1 MSSCNVCGSSQTKV
15 LDGLMYCDVCGT
27 QIFDFREI
35 EAEDESAVR
44 NIARISKK
52 KIRGDHDKSRA
63 DIELDTA
70 TLGLTTAHSKKSKR
84 RKGEGLEETL
94 RFSSRGER
102 PKQSCELIS
111 DYKTARDHAPVYLR
125 RIGTRLSTF
134 TKMLAK
140 GVALM
145 KQDTAIPN
153 CFPTHVFAVYQR
165 YLAACGVAY
174 TSGDYTEDLE
184 VMFRALVLNANLASE
199 RAREKKERKVRRK
212 KRGKEALE
220 KSTTAWDLLMSETL
234 NEDLELHSDEEQEN
248 EVDDDEPI
256 ESVPKRSQ
264 AVNVVD
270 TKIPKRTLESA
281 ASIYLSLDVIV
292 ALLYV
297 SAVTIGCK
305 WILVSDIVRWVRE
318 GRLGI
323 SLFQLT
329 ALQAG
334 AIENSGKSGQSWWM
348 RMDIPLYEF
357 YRTTLFVWQ
366 LCRLPAT
373 PARLDF
379 EQIIFRLL
387 HHVHLPKSLMI
398 QIALLLEKA
407 PPCARIDD
415 GSLRRQG
422 SIQQGPFFDGF
433 WSNSKQKFCYSDL
446 LTAFGRPNRDCS
458 NRNTDIFFSA
468 ETKAFAYILL
478 ALKLCF
484 GLDDDREFKM
494 SSETQDHGGCFNFM
508 NWFHQLKMRIMF
520 WEGYDPLDILQES
533 KPVEP
538 MVHEKYLERG
548 QLYYFYPAG
557 EPTEDNREGY
567 ALSYNTR
574 DAGFRNCIPPTMRID
589 SSTSIPNPFPEDT
602 SNFQSGV
609 NDDES
614 LYYPLRRQTTALRA
628 FLLRPRTDEE
638 KEEIRNVVD
647 ESAVKVFKTDFAKS
661 EIAGIKSLGNN
672 TFPVGNDRRTTWQNY
687 FPCAKEYQRYPRPRF
702 TNGGV
707 LRLKPDDERMRV
719 FNRRMG
725 LTNTTSGLRQ
735 LFASRKGA
743 TDVLESARMAMS
755 YTFKTLLKWF
765 SRIIGESE
773 STLYC
778 AFMMLEYQ
786 IVDKKR
792 FDEIKQSIVDGRIYP
807 VESTVVDKYGHR
819 TFNKLHVSSGED
831 VDDAREVELVRFGL
845 PRYWG
850 ERTVQKS
857 LWIFWKIFVI

>member
-35 EAEDESAVR
+35 EAEDENAVR

-70 TLGLTTAHSKKSKR
+70 TLGLTTAHLKKSKR

-94 RFSSRGER
+94 RFSSRVER

-140 GVALM
+140 GS
-145 KQDTAIPN
+145 
-153 CFPTHVFAVYQR
+153 HVFAIYQR

-184 VMFRALVLNANLASE
+184 VMFRALVLNTNLASE

-234 NEDLELHSDEEQEN
+234 NENLELHSDEEQEN
-248 EVDDDEPI
+248 
-256 ESVPKRSQ
+256 
-264 AVNVVD
+264 
-270 TKIPKRTLESA
+270 A
-281 ASIYLSLDVIV
+281 ASIYLSLDVVV

-357 YRTTLFVWQ
+357 HRTTLFVWQ

-379 EQIIFRLL
+379 EQLGLIFVNHAAAETQKFFETLNFMATVIFHLL
-387 HHVHLPKSLMI
+387 HHVNLPKSMMI

-422 SIQQGPFFDGF
+422 SIQQGPFSDGF
-433 WSNSKQKFCYSDL
+433 CSNSKQKFCYSDL

-484 GLDDDREFKM
+484 GLDDEFRM
-494 SSETQDHGGCFNFM
+494 SSETQDHGGYFNFM

-520 WEGYDPLDILQES
+520 WEGYDPLDILQEN

-574 DAGFRNCIPPTMRID
+574 DAGFTNCIPPAMRID

-602 SNFQSGV
+602 SSFQSGV

-661 EIAGIKSLGNN
+661 EIANTKSLGNN
-672 TFPVGNDRRTTWQNY
+672 IFPVGNDRRATWQNY

-743 TDVLESARMAMS
+743 TDALESARMAMS

-765 SRIIGESE
+765 SKIIGESE
-773 STLYC
+773 SILYC

-786 IVDKKR
+786 IVDQKR
-792 FDEIKQSIVDGRIYP
+792 FEEIKQSIVDGRIYP

-845 PRYWG
+845 PRYWECQVRGGTAVCYFVSSG
-850 ERTVQKS
+850 EVR
-857 LWIFWKIFVI
+857 

>member
-70 TLGLTTAHSKKSKR
+70 TLGLTTAHLKKSKR

-94 RFSSRGER
+94 RFSSRVER

-111 DYKTARDHAPVYLR
+111 DYKSARDHAPVYLR

-140 GVALM
+140 G
-145 KQDTAIPN
+145 
-153 CFPTHVFAVYQR
+153 THVFAVYQR

-184 VMFRALVLNANLASE
+184 IMFRALVLNANLASE

-234 NEDLELHSDEEQEN
+234 NENLELHSDEEQEN
-248 EVDDDEPI
+248 
-256 ESVPKRSQ
+256 
-264 AVNVVD
+264 
-270 TKIPKRTLESA
+270 A
-281 ASIYLSLDVIV
+281 ASIYLSLDVVV

-379 EQIIFRLL
+379 EQIILRLL
-387 HHVHLPKSLMI
+387 HHVNLPKSLMV

-407 PPCARIDD
+407 PPCVRIDD
-415 GSLRRQG
+415 G
-422 SIQQGPFFDGF
+422 
-433 WSNSKQKFCYSDL
+433 
-446 LTAFGRPNRDCS
+446 
-458 NRNTDIFFSA
+458 IFFSA

-494 SSETQDHGGCFNFM
+494 SSETQDHGGCFHFM
-508 NWFHQLKMRIMF
+508 NWFYQLKMRIMF
-520 WEGYDPLDILQES
+520 WEGYDPLDILQENR
-533 KPVEP
+533 PVEP

-548 QLYYFYPAG
+548 QLYHFYPAG
-557 EPTEDNREGY
+557 EPTQDNREGY

-574 DAGFRNCIPPTMRID
+574 DAGFTNCIPPAMRID

-602 SNFQSGV
+602 SSFQCGV

-614 LYYPLRRQTTALRA
+614 LYYPLRRQTTALRT

-672 TFPVGNDRRTTWQNY
+672 TFPAGNDRRTTWQNY

-743 TDVLESARMAMS
+743 TDALESARMAMS

-765 SRIIGESE
+765 SKIIGESE
-773 STLYC
+773 SILYC

-792 FDEIKQSIVDGRIYP
+792 FEEIKQSMVDGRIYP

-845 PRYWG
+845 PRYWAFQNG
-850 ERTVQKS
+850 KTVRF
-857 LWIFWKIFVI
+857 IKIRVDRGFCRIKRFP